1 MWGKE
6 LLPPYEWWISIH
18 HIKRNTFTFQKSA
31 LKPCGPTVPKAIPV
45 SAAWGAKERWDTK

>member
-1 MWGKE
+1 MRE
-6 LLPPYEWWISIH
+6 RASPPYEWWTSIH

-31 LKPCGPTVPKAIPV
+31 LKSCSPTVPKAISV

>member
-1 MWGKE
+1 MRE
-6 LLPPYEWWISIH
+6 RASPPYEWWTSIH

-31 LKPCGPTVPKAIPV
+31 LKPCSPTVPKAIPV